1 MVERNDLGGGN
12 ESGFVVETRS
22 GEEGKAGTH
31 KGLVPR
37 ATRGSE
43 NEIALGLGIHQLEDP
58 CIFGRS

>member
-1 MVERNDLGGGN
+1 MVERSDLGGGN